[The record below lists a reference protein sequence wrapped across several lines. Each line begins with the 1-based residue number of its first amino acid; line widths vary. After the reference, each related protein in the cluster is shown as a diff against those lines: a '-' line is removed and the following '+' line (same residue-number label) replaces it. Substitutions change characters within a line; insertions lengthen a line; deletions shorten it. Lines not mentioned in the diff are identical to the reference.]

1 MIYPEKKY
9 AKLYVG
15 ERFKPVVCH
24 TAVLKINKI
33 GIIYS
38 NEE

>member
-1 MIYPEKKY
+1 
-9 AKLYVG
+9 VG
-15 ERFKPVVCH
+15 KRFKPVVCH

>member
-1 MIYPEKKY
+1 
-9 AKLYVG
+9 VG
-15 ERFKPVVCH
+15 GGFKPIVCH
-24 TAVLKINKI
+24 TAILKINKI

>member
-1 MIYPEKKY
+1 
-9 AKLYVG
+9 VG

-38 NEE
+38 DEE